1 MYYWLCRDILPN
13 AIIIANAKCIIFA
26 LKESC
31 DLQRLDWYFSQRI
44 SNLQRQLFDGSISD
58 REIVLRSG
66 FLEPSLWNSL
76 MANRGF
82 VISDELNKLGVVLN
96 ILCFLERKDQLNAAK
111 VKESQS
117 IASVPILVERAIQR
131 VKTFRAKKWN
141 TTFFIWP
148 CEPNLDCLLYI
159 MQFYVTVD

>member
-1 MYYWLCRDILPN
+1 
-13 AIIIANAKCIIFA
+13 
-26 LKESC
+26 
-31 DLQRLDWYFSQRI
+31 
-44 SNLQRQLFDGSISD
+44 
-58 REIVLRSG
+58 
-66 FLEPSLWNSL
+66 

-117 IASVPILVERAIQR
+117 IASVPVLVERAIQR

-141 TTFFIWP
+141 TTFITWL
-148 CEPNLDCLLYI
+148 CEPNLDCLLCI
-159 MQFYVTVD
+159 MQFYVTID

>member
-1 MYYWLCRDILPN
+1 
-13 AIIIANAKCIIFA
+13 
-26 LKESC
+26 
-31 DLQRLDWYFSQRI
+31 
-44 SNLQRQLFDGSISD
+44 
-58 REIVLRSG
+58 
-66 FLEPSLWNSL
+66 

-117 IASVPILVERAIQR
+117 IASVPVLVERAIQR

-141 TTFFIWP
+141 TTFFTWL
-148 CEPNLDCLLYI
+148 CEPNLDCLLCI
-159 MQFYVTVD
+159 MQFYVTVDYEKYVKWLVHSQ